1 MKKTIFLITLGLL
14 SCGFSACSD
23 DDNVGHWV
31 DPDIPAIKDFSLS
44 RSEEEVKN
52 GINKFGFDLMRAVSQ
67 NYYGTY
73 GADATGNITVSPL
86 SAALCMAMVAN
97 SCDDASA
104 QKMADVLY
112 CDDLEALNTLS
123 NKLIRFLSHKQD
135 IIVSLANSVWYNK
148 WVTVDPGYGQSM
160 FDTFYAPVQSAD
172 FSLQSTVDLINSW
185 AGEKTNGMIPRV
197 IDQIDPTSV
206 VIWANAMYAAGE
218 WNAPFDP
225 KDTGRAMFNGR
236 DMRNVV
242 DMMESDAK
250 FEFYGNT
257 QFSAVRLPFK
267 GNGASMIFILPDEG
281 VTVDQLLESLSAED
295 FDQMRASWK
304 RVQMI
309 VRLPKFD
316 IAQKA
321 DLNEAYRAL
330 GVPGA
335 VKYTFISTPD
345 AGGVTTW
352 QCARIMVDEHGAKAA
367 AVTVSDLYTAPMPS
381 ILTFD
386 RPFLYFF
393 CDDSTGTILLSG
405 RVCNL

>member
-1 MKKTIFLITLGLL
+1 
-14 SCGFSACSD
+14 
-23 DDNVGHWV
+23 
-31 DPDIPAIKDFSLS
+31 
-44 RSEEEVKN
+44 
-52 GINKFGFDLMRAVSQ
+52 MRAVSQ
-67 NYYGTY
+67 NYYATY

-304 RVQMI
+304 RDQMI

-367 AVTVSDLYTAPMPS
+367 AVTVSDLCTAPMPS